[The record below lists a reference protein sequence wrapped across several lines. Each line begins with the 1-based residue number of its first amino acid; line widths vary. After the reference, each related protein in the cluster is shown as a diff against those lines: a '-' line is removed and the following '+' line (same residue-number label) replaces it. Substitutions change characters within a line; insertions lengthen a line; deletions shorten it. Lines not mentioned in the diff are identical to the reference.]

1 MLYTILSTVMPVAI
15 QFFGLFLSE
24 HVFQSRV
31 RRLFIIIMTL
41 FSTVHLVTQV
51 RIQSSYS
58 AYLIGLFSSAW
69 AIRSIMLFWVY
80 EPYKTF
86 VQVGLSETST
96 NHHGKDINAQW
107 KSCPESPS
115 LDRADWALNLIL
127 DIRAVRWCYSATGEG
142 PCKFH
147 TKLMAERQET
157 QFRKAIS
164 NPASLLL
171 TLFGQLFLGLLVLDS
186 LIVYVFPQ
194 LQATIFDQKYSQ
206 SYLVYNIMYYR
217 LDDIIHIAVDII
229 ALVASIDALF
239 SISSIIGTFLY
250 LAGATSFL
258 SFATQ
263 PSPWGSLNSVYR
275 GGVSGKV
282 ASAPSSLSSF

>member
-1 MLYTILSTVMPVAI
+1 
-15 QFFGLFLSE
+15 
-24 HVFQSRV
+24 
-31 RRLFIIIMTL
+31 
-41 FSTVHLVTQV
+41 
-51 RIQSSYS
+51 
-58 AYLIGLFSSAW
+58 
-69 AIRSIMLFWVY
+69 MLFWVY

-86 VQVGLSETST
+86 IQVGLNETRT
-96 NHHGKDINAQW
+96 NDHGKDISAQW
-107 KSCPESPS
+107 KSYPKNLSI
-115 LDRADWALNLIL
+115 DRADWALNLIL
-127 DIRAVRWCYSATGEG
+127 DIRVTRWCYSATGEV

-147 TKLMAERQET
+147 AKLMAERQET
-157 QFRKAIS
+157 QLQKAIS

-171 TLFGQLFLGLLVLDS
+171 ALLSRLFLALLVLDS
-186 LIVYVFPQ
+186 LIVYIFPQ

-217 LDDIIHIAVDII
+217 LVDIIHIAVDIV

-275 GGVSGKV
+275 GGVSGFWKTFWHDV
-282 ASAPSSLSSF
+282 FTLTLRSVTTNLASSIGGKYNLRRQKQISVMLVFLLSGIMHMSASFMVQSDTSPSHQLLFFFYNQSQYWCKQ